1 MMINRAMFII
11 DDKGI
16 LRQITINDRP
26 VGRNVSEARRLIRII
41 QHAEKLRES
50 ASTGSFIEGKKMLNY
65 TYIFLYVNIFDSYF
79 CIKCSKVS
87 SPSISRK
94 EFSS

>member
-1 MMINRAMFII
+1 MINRAMFII

-26 VGRNVSEARRLIRII
+26 VGRCVNEARRLIRTI
-41 QHAEKLRES
+41 QYAEKLRES
-50 ASTGSFIEGKKMLNY
+50 APDGSFVEGKTMLKY
-65 TYIFLYVNIFDSYF
+65 TSICFFLFNIFNSF
-79 CIKCSKVS
+79 FVNFSKTS
-87 SPSISRK
+87 SSSISRK